1 MPGLGEEALGLGGI
15 EPVEFLALGSELIDR
30 DRPLGEGGRDNRVGC
45 PVSLREGERLEHLRD
60 VGGAPHR
67 PPDPEVAEGRVR
79 ELEPDGAAGEPGV
92 LGGLQAGLPLPG
104 QRRVEPPHGVLVLGP
119 EVGPAGE
126 PCGQARGRVLVDEHV
141 DAIRVRQPGDE
152 VVRVAQV
159 DELDV
164 RLPAFEH
171 PGPGA
176 DDGLDLLEVAELLH
190 AFLGDDPGRGR
201 REEVQ
206 EPGVRL
212 LERELDRVLVDGVDP
227 VDVLEHRLVGVARDR
242 EETLVG
248 VLDVGGGQL
257 APVHR
262 RLGVPAHALPELED
276 VGRVVLLGPRL
287 GEVGLDRVG
296 HRPHGR
302 ARLHLHEAA
311 IHERQRHHRQE
322 RDRLMRVEV
331 QRVRQDRQAEQPAPL
346 RRLRLGGRRRMV

>member
-1 MPGLGEEALGLGGI
+1 MASRG
-15 EPVEFLALGSELIDR
+15 VELVELLALGSELIDR
-30 DRPLGEGGRDNRVGC
+30 DRPLGEGGGDDRVGR
-45 PVSLREGERLEHLRD
+45 PVPLGEGESLEHLGD
-60 VGGAPHR
+60 VGGAPQR

-79 ELEPDGAAGEPGV
+79 ELEAGGAAGEPGV

-104 QRRVEPPHGVLVLGP
+104 QRRIEPAHGVLVLGP
-119 EVGPAGE
+119 EVGLPGE
-126 PCGQARGRVLVDEHV
+126 PGGQARGRVLVDEHV
-141 DAIRVRQPGDE
+141 DAIRVGQPGDE
-152 VVRVAQV
+152 VVRVAHV

-164 RLPAFEH
+164 RLPALEH

-212 LERELDRVLVDGVDP
+212 LERELDRVLVDGLDP

-242 EETLVG
+242 EEPLVG
-248 VLDVGGGQL
+248 VLDVVGGQL

-262 RLGVPAHALPELED
+262 RLGVPAHALLELED
-276 VGRVVLLGPRL
+276 VGRVVRLGPRL

-311 IHERQRHHRQE
+311 VHEGERHHRHE

-331 QRVRQDRQAEQPAPL
+331 QRVRLDREAEHTAPL
-346 RRLRLGGRRRMV
+346 RRLRLGGRRRAV